1 MPIWEKDKKGATM
14 LLNAKRLQA
23 KMDQE
28 QLDGIVAT
36 TLPNVHYLAGF
47 ASLALAGFPYEGQC
61 YAVITRDEVTQPVVV
76 SSTVEL
82 DQVLDGTGVKDTVR
96 FGTFYREGPVGSA
109 GLSEEDA
116 WLKAQSVDSQPV
128 AGPFEGLAAA
138 LEKLGLSDKRVGLD
152 EYGLRAGF
160 SEALTEKFP
169 RAHFESAFYL
179 MRWVRKVKT
188 PEEIRRIRA
197 INKIVERAILAA
209 TAIAR
214 EGITEYELAREFDR
228 SIVSQGARP
237 QFTMIRFGR
246 NGVAGQ
252 REPSRT
258 PLRKGDTIWFDV
270 GAVYQGYWADIAR
283 TFCLGEPAKRAA
295 DIYAALLAGEQIGM
309 ERTRVGMTGAQLFEI
324 TMQAT
329 RDAGHPDYRRHH
341 VGHNIGLEVYEAP
354 ILAPGNQDEIEAG
367 SVVNIET
374 PYYEFGL
381 GALHVEDPFLVK
393 EDGQHEWLTTLDR
406 RLQVINP

>member
-1 MPIWEKDKKGATM
+1 M
-14 LLNAKRLQA
+14 LINIDRLQA
-23 KMDQE
+23 KMDE
-28 QLDGIVAT
+28 ARLDGIVAT

-47 ASLALAGFPYEGQC
+47 SSLALSGFPYEGQC
-61 YAVITRDEVTQPVVV
+61 YAVITRDNPTQPVVV
-76 SSTVEL
+76 SSSVEL
-82 DQVLDGTGVKDTVR
+82 DQVLDGSGVQDTVR
-96 FGTFYREGPVGSA
+96 FGTFYREDSVENKALTQEEVWLRQHSMQNKAVDGP
-109 GLSEEDA
+109 L
-116 WLKAQSVDSQPV
+116 
-128 AGPFEGLAAA
+128 EGLVAA
-138 LEKLGLSDKRVGLD
+138 LEKLGLADKYVGID
-152 EYGLRAGF
+152 EYGLSAGYMD
-160 SEALTEKFP
+160 ELAQRLP
-169 RAHFESAFYL
+169 RAHFDKAFGL

-188 PEEIRRIRA
+188 SEEIRRLREV
-197 INKIVERAILAA
+197 NKIMERAILAA

-258 PLRKGDTIWFDV
+258 PLNKGDTIWFDV

-283 TFCLGEPAKRAA
+283 IFSLGEPSKRAQH
-295 DIYAALLAGEQIGM
+295 IYAALLVGEETGM
-309 ERTRVGMTGAQLFEI
+309 AEARAGMTGAQLFQI
-324 TMQAT
+324 TMEAT
-329 RDAGHPDYRRHH
+329 RKAGHSNYRRHH
-341 VGHNIGLEVYEAP
+341 VGHNIGLEVYEPP
-354 ILAPGNQDEIEAG
+354 ILSPNNQDIIEVG

-393 EDGQHEWLTTLDR
+393 EDGHHEWLTTLDR
-406 RLQVINP
+406 GLQIIDP

>member
-1 MPIWEKDKKGATM
+1 M
-14 LLNAKRLQA
+14 LVNVERLQA
-23 KMDQE
+23 KMDE
-28 QLDGIVAT
+28 DKLDGIVAA
-36 TLPNVHYLAGF
+36 TLPNVHYLSGF

-61 YAVITRDEVTQPVVV
+61 YAVISRDQVTQPVVV

-82 DQVLDGTGVKDTVR
+82 DQVLDGTGVKDTIR
-96 FGTFYREGPVGSA
+96 FGTFYREGPFGSA
-109 GLSEEDA
+109 NLNADEV
-116 WLKAQSVDSQPV
+116 WLKQHSVDSLAV

-138 LEKLGLSDKRVGLD
+138 IEKLGLADKHVGLD

-160 SEALTEKFP
+160 SEALEEKFP
-169 RAHFESAFYL
+169 RARFSKAFHM
-179 MRWVRKVKT
+179 MRWVRKVKS
-188 PEEIRRIRA
+188 PEEIRRLREV
-197 INKIVERAILAA
+197 NKIVERAILAA

-237 QFTMIRFGR
+237 HFTMIRFAR

-252 REPSRT
+252 REPSRS
-258 PLRKGDTIWFDV
+258 PLQKGDTIWFDV

-283 TFCLGEPAKRAA
+283 TFCLGEPGKRAA
-295 DIYAALLAGEQIGM
+295 QIYAALLAGEQIGM
-309 ERTRVGMTGAQLFEI
+309 ERARAGMTGAQLFEI

-354 ILAPGNQDEIEAG
+354 ILAPGNQDVIEAG

-406 RLQVINP
+406 NLQIINP